1 MLSYSWFLHGI
12 LFGKLTSGHKKT
24 ASYLHRTAT
33 TAYPCCVPALG
44 DSAGAGR
51 VGLAECKYTSF
62 LILGQ
67 WIYMLNLALP
77 TKITAINTVYSNLKI
92 PET

>member
-1 MLSYSWFLHGI
+1 MKGEKETF
-12 LFGKLTSGHKKT
+12 GHKKT

-51 VGLAECKYTSF
+51 VGLAACKYTTF
-62 LILGQ
+62 KVWGNEIGCV
-67 WIYMLNLALP
+67 N
-77 TKITAINTVYSNLKI
+77 
-92 PET
+92 